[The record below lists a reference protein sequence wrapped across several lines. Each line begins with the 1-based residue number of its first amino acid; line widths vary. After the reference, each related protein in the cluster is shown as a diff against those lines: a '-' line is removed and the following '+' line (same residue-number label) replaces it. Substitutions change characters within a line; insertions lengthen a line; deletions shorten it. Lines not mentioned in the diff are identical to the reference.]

1 MFLSADKVQGNW
13 QGMNPYGY
21 VDGNPE
27 TRSDPTGQMFIG
39 AGNNNGTQNTQQSQQ
54 VYDYHYVTS
63 QSLGESGLPALLD
76 AYLYHHDVWVQ
87 AESYAQL
94 HLHTSTRLLLGMEAI
109 SLIHSHAMD
118 WNATDAMRRLF
129 MQINALA
136 LPVVLSAAGLGLEG
150 GEIATMEDLERVAAE
165 SEQAINTHQAEDDT
179 GGCLSFTPTTPV
191 TTEQGKQ
198 AISTLQVGEEV
209 LAYNPKTRK
218 MEWEPI
224 LHVWINHDS
233 DLVDVTISTVLPAQ
247 HDKLASKLR
256 EVIHTNKKHPFFT
269 QEKGFVPVS
278 QITLGMHILE
288 ADGQYGVV
296 IGWKVVPGTRMMY
309 NLEVAQDHTFTV
321 GMGQWVVHNSGGED
335 CEDSNAQSSTNDE
348 PTPVGS
354 LKKASDSFLKQNG
367 VDAHGLK
374 KETLG
379 SNANISHYDIYIDR
393 IGNLFLIGK
402 GESQDTAV
410 YTWYNLADFTNDE

>member
-1 MFLSADKVQGNW
+1 
-13 QGMNPYGY
+13 
-21 VDGNPE
+21 
-27 TRSDPTGQMFIG
+27 
-39 AGNNNGTQNTQQSQQ
+39 
-54 VYDYHYVTS
+54 
-63 QSLGESGLPALLD
+63 
-76 AYLYHHDVWVQ
+76 
-87 AESYAQL
+87 
-94 HLHTSTRLLLGMEAI
+94 
-109 SLIHSHAMD
+109 
-118 WNATDAMRRLF
+118 